1 VALITSKPGGSVF
14 RAAASRLGDEVVRE
28 RRKHTRVRARGVVAH
43 VRALDRGFSCHVENV
58 SEGGVFLGTD
68 QLLPGGSFV
77 TLELFKPGVRRTLHL
92 EGTVTTAPLGGSA
105 KRGMGIAFAEMPADA
120 KARLLLLLHEM
131 GAPISINLRAVQKVL
146 SSAGSAEPPTPAR
159 PASLRE
165 MLDSIPPPAAV
176 ARPELPLPAA
186 LEPISE
192 GDAQGGDAAP
202 AGAHERRPRLRAH
215 IDELEAEVTALRR
228 TLRDREA
235 ELARLRSLAE
245 AAREGQGRGGA
256 K

>member
-1 VALITSKPGGSVF
+1 VI
-14 RAAASRLGDEVVRE
+14 
-28 RRKHTRVRARGVVAH
+28 AH

-77 TLELFKPGVRRTLHL
+77 TLALVKPGLRRTLHL
-92 EGTVTTAPLGGSA
+92 EGTVTTAPLGRSA
-105 KRGMGIAFAEMPADA
+105 KRGMGIAFAEMPADS

-146 SSAGSAEPPTPAR
+146 SSVGSAAPPAAAR
-159 PASLRE
+159 PASLQE
-165 MLDSIPPPAAV
+165 MLDSIPPPVAV
-176 ARPELPLPAA
+176 GRPELPLPAA
-186 LEPISE
+186 LEPVSE
-192 GDAQGGDAAP
+192 GDTRKADAAP
-202 AGAHERRPRLRAH
+202 PRRPRLRAR
-215 IDELEAEVTALRR
+215 IDELEAEVTALRS

-235 ELARLRSLAE
+235 ELARLRSLA
-245 AAREGQGRGGA
+245 AAGRGGQERGGA